1 MSKNLTECDTVDKK
15 TTQYIQRN
23 ITQRFIDTWVEL
35 SDRKVPPQLILQGLS
50 IALAGF
56 TIRVKET
63 QGSENE
69 IGQIID
75 DVVVILNKAIKNG
88 VNFPAQAAALA
99 ILVQCV
105 LGIKTENLE

>member
-1 MSKNLTECDTVDKK
+1 MSKNLTDCDTVDKK

-23 ITQRFIDTWVEL
+23 ITQRFIDTWIEL
-35 SDRKVPPQLILQGLS
+35 SDRKVPPQLLLQGLS
-50 IALAGF
+50 IALARC

-63 QGSENE
+63 HGSEKE